1 MNQSLNP
8 LERLAAAFLTLV
20 LILWA
25 ASISHA
31 DEGHAAGG
39 RSLSTALN
47 SVDYLLRLIDNPGEP
62 LDPAAVSA
70 LIAFVRDNPA
80 LPAGS
85 ADDAAKE
92 LDGRNRSTGI
102 YYRYEIDAPL
112 EKVVTYLYHPEIPCS
127 MIMPSSIRLRSKA
140 ASTTLLRS
148 WAEVDG
154 RKQQTATLRGE
165 EYEENTPDLTTGGYY
180 RYDNKRLLVV
190 LAHEGAKYLLSVTR
204 QKGPS
209 TIGRKGVVIGKDQ
222 DWNYF
227 YSPEQGLTLSGLGWV
242 DSSIYD
248 SASVSVLHQVEHSGR
263 TRTRQDMFLWKRAGW
278 SGLNMVKAHHLES
291 GCRRYA
297 DGVKSVLES
306 PMLPP
311 AEELA
316 SMARR
321 VGSLSDKE
329 LRRNLLPYTKRLQ
342 SISANDP
349 VLSRRE
355 FQSQIQGGE
364 FLNSMDKAEM
374 TALLLK
380 EQLKARLGR
389 SSLLADGDGQMMA
402 KGISAPARTRTP

>member
-1 MNQSLNP
+1 MNKFLNP
-8 LERLAAAFLTLV
+8 LDLAAAFLTVL
-20 LILWA
+20 LILGGT
-25 ASISHA
+25 SISHA
-31 DEGHAAGG
+31 GDDG
-39 RSLSTALN
+39 RSLSTALK

-62 LDPAAVSA
+62 LDQSAVNG
-70 LIAFVRDNPA
+70 LISFVRDNPPI
-80 LPAGS
+80 PAGHP
-85 ADDAAKE
+85 DEDAKE
-92 LDGRNRSTGI
+92 LEGRYKSTGI

-112 EKVVTYLYHPEIPCS
+112 EKVVTYLYHPEIPCT

-140 ASTTLLRS
+140 ASTALLRS

-154 RKQQTATLRGE
+154 LKRQSATLRGE

-190 LAHEGAKYLLSVTR
+190 LAHEGAKYLVSVTR
-204 QKGPS
+204 QKEPS
-209 TIGRKGVVIGKDQ
+209 TIGRKGVVIGRDQ

-248 SASVSVLHQVEHSGR
+248 SASVSVLHQVENAGR

-297 DGVKSVLES
+297 EGVKSVLES
-306 PMLPP
+306 PLLPP

-316 SMARR
+316 SMARSAA
-321 VGSLSDKE
+321 GLTDKE
-329 LRRNLLPYTKRLQ
+329 LRRKLQPYAKRLQ
-342 SISANDP
+342 TISAKDP

-355 FQSQIQGGE
+355 FHSQIQGGQ

-389 SSLLADGDGQMMA
+389 TSLLAEDDGQRMA
-402 KGISAPARTRTP
+402 HGKPPATVTETR